1 MKSPKILKT
10 KIKALLTER
19 ELIQQ
24 CLDGERS
31 GQFELVKRYSGM
43 LMTICRRYA
52 PDTPT
57 AEDILQESLIQIF
70 RNLPKYQPIGSFPA
84 WMRKITVRAAIR
96 WVSRTQKLQESLLME
111 EGGDIAQVPE
121 VEQHLAIEEIIGYL
135 QTLPTGYRTVFN
147 LYVIEG
153 YKHDE
158 IAEMLGISTGT
169 SRSQLARARKLLQEK
184 IITNQMENFRSA

>member
-1 MKSPKILKT
+1 
-10 KIKALLTER
+10 
-19 ELIQQ
+19 
-24 CLDGERS
+24 
-31 GQFELVKRYSGM
+31 M

-52 PDTPT
+52 ADSPT

-70 RNLPKYQPIGSFPA
+70 RNLAKYQPIGSFPA
-84 WMRKITVRAAIR
+84 WMRKITVRTAIR

-111 EGGDIAQVPE
+111 EGGDVAQVPE
-121 VEQHLAIEEIIGYL
+121 VEQHLAMEEIIGYL
-135 QTLPTGYRTVFN
+135 QNLPTGYRTVFN